1 PFPERG
7 IDRLKMIKEK
17 LLPLQSEQKI
27 LQESRKKNEQSYE
40 NIVQQLFNEDIIK
53 EAKKIIEQQITYEK
67 KQQTLS
73 SLKKTN
79 EHIRINID
87 DQLNDLNIDL
97 HINHLQHLHFPFHI
111 EKLWEALKNEQQQ
124 IILQEEQL
132 QQEYHSLKQQKEK
145 LQEQLQQTEKN
156 LLANEHINELRE
168 TINIFYTQQN
178 LEQFRENQSR
188 QMNVAHM
195 KRKTKRI
202 SFIKKTK
209 RKITRKTTTNKKKFI
224 SKRTY

>member
-1 PFPERG
+1 
-7 IDRLKMIKEK
+7 
-17 LLPLQSEQKI
+17 
-27 LQESRKKNEQSYE
+27 
-40 NIVQQLFNEDIIK
+40 
-53 EAKKIIEQQITYEK
+53 
-67 KQQTLS
+67 
-73 SLKKTN
+73 
-79 EHIRINID
+79 
-87 DQLNDLNIDL
+87 
-97 HINHLQHLHFPFHI
+97 HLQHLHFPFHI

-195 KRKTKRI
+195 KRKTSYMLFI
-202 SFIKKTK
+202 SVCIGALLGITGFIFDMPQLYYGMLSVIMIGMSQWLVGKQFMSQTQ
-209 RKITRKTTTNKKKFI
+209 KKFNKEAYHLYI
-224 SKRTY
+224 YITKAIKEQDEITLLINKAFIQAYKL